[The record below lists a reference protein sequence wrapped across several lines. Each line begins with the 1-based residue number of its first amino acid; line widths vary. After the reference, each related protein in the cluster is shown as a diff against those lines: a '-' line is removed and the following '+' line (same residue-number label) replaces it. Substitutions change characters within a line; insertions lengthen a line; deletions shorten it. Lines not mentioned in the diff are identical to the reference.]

1 MTTINVKNISIRNP
15 TQQQYVNAMNKN
27 QSNIVVAVGPSGTG
41 KTLLAIQIGVQ
52 KLMQRQVA
60 KIILTRPTVSVEEDI
75 GFLPGKIE
83 DKMLPWLRPIFDVLH
98 KHFSKD
104 AIQKMIS
111 DNVIEMCPL
120 SLMRGRTFENSWII
134 CDEAQNT
141 TTNQMKMVL
150 TRLGKNSKLVIIGD
164 TEQQDGKFAHNGLTD
179 IVQRL
184 ESQCETAKTNGIH
197 IIKFSQS
204 EVQRHQ
210 VVKYLLDLYEKKEPE
225 NA

>member
-1 MTTINVKNISIRNP
+1 MTTIMVKNISVRNP

-52 KLMQRQVA
+52 KLVQRQVA

-98 KHFSKD
+98 KYFSKD
-104 AIQKMIS
+104 KIQKMIS

-184 ESQCETAKTNGIH
+184 ESQGETAKTNGIH

-204 EVQRHQ
+204 DVQRHQ